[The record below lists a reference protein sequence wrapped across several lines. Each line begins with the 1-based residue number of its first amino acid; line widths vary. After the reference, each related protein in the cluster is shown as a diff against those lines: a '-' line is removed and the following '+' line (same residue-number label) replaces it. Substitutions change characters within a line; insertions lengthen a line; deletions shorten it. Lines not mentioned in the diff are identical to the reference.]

1 MTREPID
8 SDDER
13 GSATERRSDHAN
25 RGSVSEDATGR
36 DGLPA
41 TRSTDSKA
49 AGGRATDGGTRNRE
63 TRDDRTMVGGSE
75 DEPLR
80 RGPFQRW
87 AADSISNPG
96 RVYRSM
102 FYVATVFF
110 LLTTLFPFY
119 WLLMVALTPEGR
131 QQDIFLTP
139 NGFNPG
145 AFVEVFQIIPFH
157 RYMFNSFVIAT
168 ASTIVV
174 LVIAS
179 LAGYA
184 FGRLEFPGKLP
195 MLLLVLVIS
204 FFPPA
209 AFFIPLNELFN
220 TPVGILEPITGD
232 GTLYNTPGAMVLP
245 LSAIFMPLAI
255 FILTTFYSQ
264 IPDGLEDAA
273 RVEGTTRLGALFR
286 VIIPLSAPGVATAGV
301 LTFIAVYNEFFF
313 SFLMTDGQPQNWAPI
328 LEGILGYQGQYEVMY
343 HLMAASS
350 IIGVIPVAI
359 LVIVAQERIVS
370 GLTAGALKE

>member
-1 MTREPID
+1 
-8 SDDER
+8 
-13 GSATERRSDHAN
+13 
-25 RGSVSEDATGR
+25 
-36 DGLPA
+36 
-41 TRSTDSKA
+41 
-49 AGGRATDGGTRNRE
+49 
-63 TRDDRTMVGGSE
+63 
-75 DEPLR
+75 
-80 RGPFQRW
+80 
-87 AADSISNPG
+87 
-96 RVYRSM
+96 
-102 FYVATVFF
+102 
-110 LLTTLFPFY
+110 

-131 QQDIFLTP
+131 QQDIVLTP

-145 AFVEVFQIIPFH
+145 AFVEVFQVLPFH
-157 RYMFNSFVIAT
+157 WYVFNSFVIAT

-174 LVIAS
+174 LIIAS

-184 FGRLEFPGKLP
+184 FGRLEFPGKTP
-195 MLLLVLVIS
+195 MMLLVLIIS

-209 AFFIPLNELFN
+209 AFFIPLNDLFN
-220 TPVGILEPITGD
+220 TQFFLLEPVTGD

-255 FILTTFYSQ
+255 FILTTFYAQ

-273 RVEGTTRLGALFR
+273 RVEGTTRLGALVR
-286 VIIPLSAPGVATAGV
+286 VIVPLSAPGVATAGV

-313 SFLMTDGQPQNWAPI
+313 SFLMTDGQPENWAPI

-359 LVIVAQERIVS
+359 LVIVAQEKIVS

>member
-1 MTREPID
+1 MTDDD
-8 SDDER
+8 SRDETKPESTTKRIGR
-13 GSATERRSDHAN
+13 GSAN
-25 RGSVSEDATGR
+25 TGVPG
-36 DGLPA
+36 DEFPNAGIP
-41 TRSTDSKA
+41 D
-49 AGGRATDGGTRNRE
+49 GGRAGSPDTD
-63 TRDDRTMVGGSE
+63 RDSTGESAAIDGSS

-87 AADSISNPG
+87 VDESISNPG
-96 RVYRSM
+96 RLYRSL
-102 FYVATVFF
+102 FYVVTIFF

-145 AFVEVFQIIPFH
+145 AFVEVFEVIPFH
-157 RYMFNSFVIAT
+157 WYMFNSFVIAS

-184 FGRLEFPGKLP
+184 FGRLEFPGKVPL
-195 MLLLVLVIS
+195 LLLVLVIS

-209 AFFIPLNELFN
+209 AFFIPLNDLFN
-220 TPVGILEPITGD
+220 TPVGILRPITGN

-245 LSAIFMPLAI
+245 LSAIFMPLSI

-264 IPDGLEDAA
+264 IPEGLEDAA
-273 RVEGTTRLGALFR
+273 RVEGTTRLGALIR

-328 LEGILGYQGQYEVMY
+328 LEGILAYQGQYEVLY